1 MGTLMSIVELKILY
15 HVTLLVTLHYMTLY
29 QAVKF
34 HLGCVMAQVKLI
46 AEVRSLTL
54 L

>member
-15 HVTLLVTLHYMTLY
+15 HWLLVTLHYMTLY